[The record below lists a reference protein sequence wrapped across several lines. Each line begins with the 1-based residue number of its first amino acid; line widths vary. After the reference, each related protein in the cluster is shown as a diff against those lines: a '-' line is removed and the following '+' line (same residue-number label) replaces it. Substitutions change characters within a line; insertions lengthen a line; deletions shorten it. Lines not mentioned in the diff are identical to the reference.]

1 MKNPMIVSNVVDST
15 SKAFYT
21 DAGGVNQPL
30 TKQQV
35 GAETNIMDATQV
47 NKVLSMMADQT
58 QRQAAL
64 DSSAIQ
70 PMSDVFTFGGGT
82 GYHMGPY
89 SGHTDMAAS
98 VEMWVAPKS
107 QEITAQTGN
116 VVYTSSDGSTT
127 SNPGSQNAPIPPDE
141 YTNPNP
147 GGPSDMSSGGDPG
160 TGGGGATID
169 TPGGGGAGGGTGG
182 GTEPPT

>member
-1 MKNPMIVSNVVDST
+1 MKNPMFVSNVVDST

-30 TKQQV
+30 TKEQV
-35 GAETNIMDATQV
+35 GAETNMMDATQV
-47 NKVLSMMADQT
+47 NKVLSMMTDQT

-64 DSSAIQ
+64 DSSAIK

-147 GGPSDMSSGGDPG
+147 GGPSDPSSGGDPG
-160 TGGGGATID
+160 TGGATID